1 VSHAQHE
8 RWDVAVIGG
17 GVAGLSVAFSAL
29 RRGLRT
35 VVLERGELGGG
46 TSHVAAGMLAP
57 TAEAARGEEA
67 LLDLNLASAERYPG
81 WCRELERASGGR
93 DPGLLR
99 CGSLMVARDRDEAE
113 ALERELEVRHAL
125 GLRAE
130 RLRPSEARR
139 REPGLAPALRLALDV
154 PDDHAVD
161 PRRLIGA
168 LAEAVSR
175 TGGRV
180 RSGTEVSEL
189 LVRGDRVEGVALVSG
204 EELLAERVVAAAGPC
219 SGALPGLPATAAV
232 PVRPVKGQ
240 LLRLRDPA
248 GPALLGR
255 VLRMEDGY
263 LVPRGDGRYVLGATV
278 EERGWDTTVTAGGLF
293 ELLRT
298 AREILPGVDEWV
310 VEEVQAGLRPGT
322 PDNAPVLGAG
332 ALEGLFWATGHYRNG
347 ILLAPITGEAL
358 AAALLGEELPG
369 PARALGPER
378 FARVPEGLAA

>member
-1 VSHAQHE
+1 V
-8 RWDVAVIGG
+8 VGG

-35 VVLERGELGGG
+35 VVLERGEPGGG

-57 TAEAARGEEA
+57 TAEAARGEEG
-67 LLDLNLASAERYPG
+67 LLELNLASAERYPG
-81 WCRELERASGGR
+81 WCRELVRASGGR

-113 ALERELEVRHAL
+113 ALERELEVRRAL

-130 RLRPSEARR
+130 RLRASEARR
-139 REPGLAPALRLALDV
+139 REPGLAPTLRLALDV
-154 PDDHAVD
+154 PDDHAID
-161 PRRLIGA
+161 PRRLSHA
-168 LAEAVSR
+168 LAAAVSR
-175 TGGRV
+175 GGGEV
-180 RSGTEVSEL
+180 RARTEVCEL
-189 LVRGDRVEGVALVSG
+189 LVRGSRVEGVALAPG
-204 EELLAERVVAAAGPC
+204 EELLAERIVVAAGPW
-219 SGALPGLPATAAV
+219 SGALAGLPAEASV

-248 GPALLGR
+248 GAGLLGR
-255 VLRMEDGY
+255 VLRMDDGY

-278 EERGWDTTVTAGGLF
+278 EERGWSTEVTAGGLF
-293 ELLRT
+293 ELLRA

-332 ALEGLFWATGHYRNG
+332 ALAGLFWATGHYRNG
-347 ILLAPITGEAL
+347 VLLAPITGEAL
-358 AAALLGEELPG
+358 AASLLGEALPS
-369 PARALGPER
+369 AAQALGPER

>member
-1 VSHAQHE
+1 V
-8 RWDVAVIGG
+8 VGG

-35 VVLERGELGGG
+35 VVLERGEPGGG

-57 TAEAARGEEA
+57 TAEAARGEEG
-67 LLDLNLASAERYPG
+67 LLELNLASAERYPG
-81 WCRELERASGGR
+81 WCRELVRASGGR

-113 ALERELEVRHAL
+113 A
-125 GLRAE
+125 
-130 RLRPSEARR
+130 RR
-139 REPGLAPALRLALDV
+139 REPGLAPTLRLALDV
-154 PDDHAVD
+154 PDDHAID
-161 PRRLIGA
+161 PRRLSHA
-168 LAEAVSR
+168 LAAAVSR
-175 TGGRV
+175 GGGEV
-180 RSGTEVSEL
+180 RARTEVCEL
-189 LVRGDRVEGVALVSG
+189 LVRGSRVEGVALAPG
-204 EELLAERVVAAAGPC
+204 EELLAERIVVAAGPW
-219 SGALPGLPATAAV
+219 SGALAGLPAEASV

-248 GPALLGR
+248 GAGLLGR
-255 VLRMEDGY
+255 VLRMDDGY

-278 EERGWDTTVTAGGLF
+278 EERGWSTEVTAGGLF
-293 ELLRT
+293 ELLRA

-332 ALEGLFWATGHYRNG
+332 ALAGLFWATGHYRNG
-347 ILLAPITGEAL
+347 VLLAPITGEAL
-358 AAALLGEELPG
+358 AASLLGEALPS
-369 PARALGPER
+369 AAQALGPER

>member
-1 VSHAQHE
+1 MPHAKHE
-8 RWDVAVIGG
+8 RWDVAVVGG

-35 VVLERGELGGG
+35 VVLERGEPGGA
-46 TSHVAAGMLAP
+46 TSGVAAGMLAP

-67 LLDLNLASAERYPG
+67 LLELNLASAELYPG
-81 WCRELERASGGR
+81 WCRELVRASGGR

-113 ALERELEVRHAL
+113 ALERELEMRRAL

-139 REPGLAPALRLALDV
+139 REPGLAPTLRLALDV

-161 PRRLIGA
+161 PRRLTA
-168 LAEAVSR
+168 VLAEAVSR
-175 TGGRV
+175 AGVV
-180 RSGTEVSEL
+180 RARTEVGEL
-189 LVRGDRVEGVALVSG
+189 LVSGGRVEGVALASG
-204 EELLAERVVAAAGPC
+204 EELLAERTVVAAGPW
-219 SGALPGLPATAAV
+219 SGVLPGLPAEAAV
-232 PVRPVKGQ
+232 PIRPVKGQ
-240 LLRLRDPA
+240 LVRLRDPS
-248 GPALLGR
+248 GPGLLAR
-255 VLRMEDGY
+255 VLRMDDGY

-278 EERGWDTTVTAGGLF
+278 EERGWSTEVTAGALF
-293 ELLRT
+293 ELLRA
-298 AREILPGVDEWV
+298 AREVLPGVEECV
-310 VEEVQAGLRPGT
+310 VEEARAGLRPGT

-358 AAALLGEELPG
+358 AAALLGEALPSA
-369 PARALGPER
+369 ARALGPER
-378 FARVPEGLAA
+378 FLRVPEGLAA